1 MLSKAT
7 QTEKDKYYVVLILCG
22 IVLKANF
29 IETENKLVVA
39 KGQGKRE
46 MGVMQ
51 IKGYTF
57 LGVRE
62 EVR

>member
-39 KGQGKRE
+39 KG
-46 MGVMQ
+46 
-51 IKGYTF
+51 
-57 LGVRE
+57 
-62 EVR
+62 

>member
-39 KGQGKRE
+39 KGQGQRE

-51 IKGYTF
+51 IKGYKF